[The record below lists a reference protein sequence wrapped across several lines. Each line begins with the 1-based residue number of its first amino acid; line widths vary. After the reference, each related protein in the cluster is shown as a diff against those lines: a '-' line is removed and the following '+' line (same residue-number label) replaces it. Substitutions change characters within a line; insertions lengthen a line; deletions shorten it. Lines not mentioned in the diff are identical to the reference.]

1 MSLKDSAV
9 FALVPV
15 VYGYQKL
22 YTVIPNST
30 SGDVTFSR
38 GTTSSRI
45 NSGGLIEITPAHFP
59 TVDYKMVDAE
69 IVGCPEQSIQMGR
82 TNFLRSNIDFV
93 APVYWL
99 TNNVSK
105 VTDANL
111 ETPTGA
117 FGCVRFMEGTGGT
130 TDKKITQTVSVVSG
144 RTYSFSVYVK
154 PYNTDTS
161 NKPYDQAVRLRFGS
175 NDAKFDI
182 QTGWSNASSARDAQ
196 VQKLPNGWLRVS
208 AKFTANSSS
217 MTCEIWLIKTNQ
229 NSFVNNYS
237 GDADRGVMMYGA
249 QLESNPGSSANEPS
263 SLIPTTT
270 TTVTRSKDTNYRTN
284 FFSSY
289 IQEPYALYWEGTI
302 DRLTSGQSPI
312 AVYGTNSTVF
322 SFYLTNENTINVF
335 GRASSGSEVLTSFD
349 FKKRKGDYLKVVAQ
363 YISSTEVSLCVNGS
377 YLGQKTR
384 SSVVNNTSMRNISI
398 GYKGYSDNQ
407 QRQSCSQA
415 LIIPRKLTEAE
426 CIEITT
432 SDSFDKTVKE
442 YKYLKA

>member
-59 TVDYKMVDAE
+59 TVDYKMVNAE

-93 APVYWL
+93 SPTYWL
-99 TNNVSK
+99 LNNVTQ

-117 FGCVRFMEGTGGT
+117 FGCVRFMEGTTGT
-130 TDKKITQTVSVVSG
+130 TDKKITQTVSVVNG

-182 QTGWSNASSARDAQ
+182 QTGWS
-196 VQKLPNGWLRVS
+196 K
-208 AKFTANSSS
+208 
-217 MTCEIWLIKTNQ
+217 
-229 NSFVNNYS
+229 
-237 GDADRGVMMYGA
+237 
-249 QLESNPGSSANEPS
+249 
-263 SLIPTTT
+263 
-270 TTVTRSKDTNYRTN
+270 RT
-284 FFSSY
+284 
-289 IQEPYALYWEGTI
+289 
-302 DRLTSGQSPI
+302 
-312 AVYGTNSTVF
+312 
-322 SFYLTNENTINVF
+322 
-335 GRASSGSEVLTSFD
+335 
-349 FKKRKGDYLKVVAQ
+349 
-363 YISSTEVSLCVNGS
+363 
-377 YLGQKTR
+377 
-384 SSVVNNTSMRNISI
+384 
-398 GYKGYSDNQ
+398 
-407 QRQSCSQA
+407 
-415 LIIPRKLTEAE
+415 
-426 CIEITT
+426 
-432 SDSFDKTVKE
+432 
-442 YKYLKA
+442 